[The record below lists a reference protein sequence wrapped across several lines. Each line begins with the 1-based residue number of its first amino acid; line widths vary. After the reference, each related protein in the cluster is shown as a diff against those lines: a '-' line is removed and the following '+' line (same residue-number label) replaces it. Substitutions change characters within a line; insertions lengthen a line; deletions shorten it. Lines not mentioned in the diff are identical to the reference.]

1 MENKL
6 LKFFKKISTF
16 ENGNTTL
23 KDWSKGGLEPTL
35 LILLWKPVLHV
46 RGEVRFWRAGTGH
59 VRGGGQYD
67 LMESVSA
74 KGGFEPASELTSK
87 QVRSKIE
94 SYGFGL
100 WQHKTCM
107 SSLPFKF
114 MGIFRGYAS
123 ILSRDVRKMLTN
135 FCGRNSCFFSSSKYW
150 QFLSLGPI
158 CKFMEYHNYLFSRS
172 LLPFFIIIPKR
183 M

>member
-100 WQHKTCM
+100 RAGVFEQ
-107 SSLPFKF
+107 F
-114 MGIFRGYAS
+114 MGEKNRGRLKSTPVFLHAHKMWHFWTHKDGGDWRS
-123 ILSRDVRKMLTN
+123 SQLWWRHKNLSSEIW
-135 FCGRNSCFFSSSKYW
+135 GIS
-150 QFLSLGPI
+150 
-158 CKFMEYHNYLFSRS
+158 
-172 LLPFFIIIPKR
+172 
-183 M
+183 

>member
-59 VRGGGQYD
+59 VRGGGGSMILWNQYRQKVGSNLLLNSLRSRFEAKLN
-67 LMESVSA
+67 LMDSDSGSISGFRRVHLSTKNWRKARKLQITATLPSVS
-74 KGGFEPASELTSK
+74 KINWHKLHCFLLLINHLGFQQLK
-87 QVRSKIE
+87 
-94 SYGFGL
+94 
-100 WQHKTCM
+100 KT
-107 SSLPFKF
+107 FH
-114 MGIFRGYAS
+114 
-123 ILSRDVRKMLTN
+123 V
-135 FCGRNSCFFSSSKYW
+135 FFLQIWIS
-150 QFLSLGPI
+150 
-158 CKFMEYHNYLFSRS
+158 
-172 LLPFFIIIPKR
+172 
-183 M
+183 

>member
-1 MENKL
+1 MNTGIFFCMALKIWKLGLCKIFCNYNFFLGFGSGSKIWIRIWNHMEN
-6 LKFFKKISTF
+6 FRIHDPDPYNNSY
-16 ENGNTTL
+16 GSASQIINTYFNL
-23 KDWSKGGLEPTL
+23 FIQDF
-35 LILLWKPVLHV
+35 LHV
-46 RGEVRFWRAGTGH
+46 LCVTCTLH
-59 VRGGGQYD
+59 
-67 LMESVSA
+67 S
-74 KGGFEPASELTSK
+74 
-87 QVRSKIE
+87 
-94 SYGFGL
+94 

-158 CKFMEYHNYLFSRS
+158 CKFMEYHNYLFSWS

>member
-100 WQHKTCM
+100 RGIGLAVTKQTPTVTKQTLQSPN
-107 SSLPFKF
+107 SSCSHQTAP
-114 MGIFRGYAS
+114 
-123 ILSRDVRKMLTN
+123 
-135 FCGRNSCFFSSSKYW
+135 
-150 QFLSLGPI
+150 SLFNDLKI
-158 CKFMEYHNYLFSRS
+158 NIYYHF
-172 LLPFFIIIPKR
+172 
-183 M
+183 